1 MVRREQIVDICRW
14 VLGGVFTFSGIVK
27 CVDPVGTSVFVE
39 KYLATFSLDVFLPLA
54 LPIAVVLSVVEFALG
69 QLLLC
74 GKPHRITAVVIIVIM
89 SLFTVVTLLNAT
101 ILPIGDCGCF
111 GDAVRLTPLETL
123 IKNII
128 LLPLSV
134 LMFVGA
140 RRGRFDYLGAA
151 TAVAIS
157 LGVCLY
163 SLRYQPIIDFMP
175 YRVGVNLWEAVS
187 HDRLALDSSEQT
199 HLVFRSI
206 ATGEELIFASDDVE
220 CWQRE
225 DIEFV
230 ESRQDVVSSSS
241 FPFAEFVL
249 TNAEGEDCTLSF
261 LEQNRDITL
270 ITIYDLE
277 SLTPDRLHTV
287 RELLYDSENVAVITS
302 VDRARIVELLGVEP
316 YSLDAMTL
324 RTLIRSRIGVV
335 VLSDGAIS
343 RKCDIRDI

>member
-1 MVRREQIVDICRW
+1 MLRSLFRRI
-14 VLGGVFTFSGIVK
+14 LGLVFIFSGFVK

-39 KYLATFSLDVFLPLA
+39 KYLATYHLEEFLPLA
-54 LPIAVVLSVVEFALG
+54 LGLAVALAAVELMLG
-69 QLLLC
+69 LMLLC
-74 GKPHRITAVVIIVIM
+74 GVAQRVTAVATTIFM
-89 SLFTVVTLLNAT
+89 SLFTVVTLLSAT
-101 ILPIGDCGCF
+101 ILPLGDCGCF
-111 GDAVRLTPLETL
+111 GDAVRLSPWQTFA
-123 IKNII
+123 KNLV
-128 LLPLSV
+128 LLPMAIYVWWGSE
-134 LMFVGA
+134 
-140 RRGRFDYLGAA
+140 RRGLRGRDTLVASLSLVVALG
-151 TAVAIS
+151 IN
-157 LGVCLY
+157 LY

-277 SLTPDRLHTV
+277 SLTDGRLRAV
-287 RELLYDSENVAVITS
+287 RELLHDTENVAVITS
-302 VDRARIVELLGVEP
+302 VDRGRIVELLGVEP

>member
-1 MVRREQIVDICRW
+1 MLRSLFRRI
-14 VLGGVFTFSGIVK
+14 LGLVFVFSGFVK

-39 KYLATFSLDVFLPLA
+39 KYLATYHLEEFLPLA
-54 LPIAVVLSVVEFALG
+54 LGLAVALAAVELMLG
-69 QLLLC
+69 LMLLC
-74 GKPHRITAVVIIVIM
+74 GVAQRVTAVATTIFM
-89 SLFTVVTLLNAT
+89 SLFTVVTLLSAT
-101 ILPIGDCGCF
+101 LLPIGDCGCF
-111 GDAVRLTPLETL
+111 GDAVRLTPWQTFA
-123 IKNII
+123 KNLV
-128 LLPLSV
+128 LLPMAIYVWWGSE
-134 LMFVGA
+134 
-140 RRGRFDYLGAA
+140 RRGLRGRDTLVASLSLVVALG
-151 TAVAIS
+151 IN
-157 LGVCLY
+157 LY

-206 ATGEELIFASDDVE
+206 ATGEEMIFASDDVE

-230 ESRQDVVSSSS
+230 DSRQDVVSSSS

-277 SLTPDRLHTV
+277 SLTALSLRAA
-287 RELLYDSENVAVITS
+287 RELLHDLENVAVITS
-302 VDRARIVELLGVEP
+302 VDRGRIVELLGVEP

-335 VLSDGAIS
+335 VLSDGVIS